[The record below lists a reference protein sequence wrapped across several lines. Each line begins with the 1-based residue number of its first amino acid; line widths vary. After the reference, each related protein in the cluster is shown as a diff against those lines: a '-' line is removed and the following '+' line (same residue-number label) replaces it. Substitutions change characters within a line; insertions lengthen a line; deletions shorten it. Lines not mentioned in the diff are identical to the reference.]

1 MPPMKEENPY
11 GCLGQNQTLPA
22 DLFRKS
28 SGPKREKVRAKLRN
42 LFNAPTGAENIP
54 RDQQLPR
61 FLPFEERA
69 EWRKAN
75 AVTLTSGAAFPS
87 YQSNRSFITAMVSV
101 ARHLC
106 LHRLMNMSR
115 RRTPRKPTI
124 ATLTTSRHPHISV
137 PASARSSH
145 GQNPLFSLTRR
156 MRSQI
161 PNSCKL
167 SASFESVRQALE
179 F

>member
-1 MPPMKEENPY
+1 
-11 GCLGQNQTLPA
+11 
-22 DLFRKS
+22 
-28 SGPKREKVRAKLRN
+28 
-42 LFNAPTGAENIP
+42 
-54 RDQQLPR
+54 
-61 FLPFEERA
+61 
-69 EWRKAN
+69 
-75 AVTLTSGAAFPS
+75 
-87 YQSNRSFITAMVSV
+87 MVSV

-179 F
+179 FKAHHRLPPNIASLGPTVQAAASCHLQTSLDMRDVL